1 MSKIGKKIKE
11 FFSKLKKNKKVLLEE
26 NNETNFKRT
35 EGFKQTLTIEKEKLE
50 LQKKYEKGEI
60 SGKELSPLQAMELV
74 DLYKKQ
80 INDLNIEIAM
90 KSKIE
95 E

>member
-11 FFSKLKKNKKVLLEE
+11 FFAKLKKNKKVLLEE
-26 NNETNFKRT
+26 NKEPNLKKAE
-35 EGFKQTLTIEKEKLE
+35 EFKQTLTIEKEQEKLE

-60 SGKELSPLQAMELV
+60 SEKELSPFEAMELV

-90 KSKIE
+90 KK
-95 E
+95 